1 MSHFECYS
9 RRGYKATFYHL
20 IERCKIPVRIQCYI
34 GFTFLICISFW
45 IPKINETTEITDKI
59 AFSTVADVTIPK
71 IIEIVE
77 RNISSEKNEEIFNFF
92 RENFIEKKRFA
103 KKDAKVKWHD
113 SQGSTVRID

>member
-1 MSHFECYS
+1 M
-9 RRGYKATFYHL
+9 
-20 IERCKIPVRIQCYI
+20 
-34 GFTFLICISFW
+34 
-45 IPKINETTEITDKI
+45 NETTEITDKI

-103 KKDAKVKWHD
+103 KKDENVKWHD
-113 SQGSTVRID
+113 S